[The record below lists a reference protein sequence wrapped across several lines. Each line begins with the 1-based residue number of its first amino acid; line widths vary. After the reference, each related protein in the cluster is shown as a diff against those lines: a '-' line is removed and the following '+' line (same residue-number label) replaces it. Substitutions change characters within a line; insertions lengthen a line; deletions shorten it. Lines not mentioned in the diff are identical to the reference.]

1 MAMLADHP
9 IEDLRERIEQEYG
22 CTWADLTNQET
33 RRFWIIAAWVARDGG
48 CDGEHGDDSQFARE
62 GGGGAAMKCDSCG
75 SYEATTRRDQH
86 ELCTGCAHMVD
97 EHGATVRIDAHM
109 PDPCDEWETP

>member
-1 MAMLADHP
+1 
-9 IEDLRERIEQEYG
+9 
-22 CTWADLTNQET
+22 
-33 RRFWIIAAWVARDGG
+33 
-48 CDGEHGDDSQFARE
+48 
-62 GGGGAAMKCDSCG
+62 MKCDSCG